1 VDPQTLRNIVEAVL
15 FASPEPLP
23 LARLEEVLA
32 PDGVAREAIRE
43 ALIELAAACE
53 GRGVELRE
61 VAGGYQLRTRSE
73 LGPWLA
79 RLEAQ
84 KPARFSRPALETLA
98 IVAYRQPV
106 TRAEIEEV
114 RGVDCGGVLKTLLD
128 KGLARI
134 VGKKDVPGRPLLY
147 GTSRRFLEAF
157 GLASLAELPSLQ
169 DIEELLAERGEGLEE
184 PGNGERAGNGPTET
198 EETRD
203 ETPAESGPDE
213 GETHGP

>member
-1 VDPQTLRNIVEAVL
+1 MDTETLRNVVEAVL

-32 PDGVAREAIRE
+32 PDGVTRDEARQ
-43 ALIELAAACE
+43 ALADLAAAYE

-73 LGPWLA
+73 FGPWLA

-84 KPARFSRPALETLA
+84 KPVRFSRPALETLA

-147 GTSRRFLEAF
+147 GTSKRFLEAF
-157 GLASLAELPSLQ
+157 GLASLAELPSLK
-169 DIEELLAERGEGLEE
+169 DIEELLSEQGEGLEE
-184 PGNGERAGNGPTET
+184 PHDEVRPGAEPEET
-198 EETRD
+198 EGTTD
-203 ETPAESGPDE
+203 NPPAETEPDGGEIGGP
-213 GETHGP
+213 

>member
-1 VDPQTLRNIVEAVL
+1 VDTETLRNVVEAVL

-32 PDGVAREAIRE
+32 PDGVTRDEARQ
-43 ALIELAAACE
+43 ALADLAAAYE

-73 LGPWLA
+73 FGPWLA

-84 KPARFSRPALETLA
+84 KPVRFSRPALETLA

-147 GTSRRFLEAF
+147 GTSKRFLEAF
-157 GLASLAELPSLQ
+157 GLASLAELPSLK
-169 DIEELLAERGEGLEE
+169 DIEELLSEQGEGLEE
-184 PGNGERAGNGPTET
+184 PHDEVRPGAEPEET
-198 EETRD
+198 EGTTD
-203 ETPAESGPDE
+203 NPPAETEPDGGEIGGP
-213 GETHGP
+213 